1 MNYLR
6 ELAGASHLI
15 VRFAA
20 RDVRVRY
27 RQTIL
32 GFGWAVAQPL
42 SLMLAFTLVFGRF
55 AHMPSDGI
63 PYPLFTYSTLIFW
76 TFFSN
81 TVTQGTVSIT
91 ANATLIRK
99 IYFPRETLLLSVML
113 SAGLDLAVALS
124 VLVGLF
130 AYYHIPLA
138 ASAIWVLPL
147 FLVQI
152 LFTLGII
159 CITSSIHARF
169 RDIGFVLPLALQL
182 WMFATP
188 VAYPLSVVPERFRS
202 IYMLNPM
209 VVILEGYRQALLH
222 DQAPPLPSLGIFGL
236 SALALSIAAYMVFKW
251 GERTFA
257 DVV

>member
-6 ELAGASHLI
+6 ELVGASHLI

-27 RQTIL
+27 KQTVL
-32 GFGWAVAQPL
+32 GFGWAVAQPV

-81 TVTQGTVSIT
+81 TVSQGTAAIT
-91 ANATLIRK
+91 ANASLIRK

-113 SAGLDLAVALS
+113 SASLDLAVALS
-124 VLVGLF
+124 VLVALF
-130 AYYHIPLA
+130 VYYQVSLPA
-138 ASAIWVLPL
+138 TFIWVLPL
-147 FLVQI
+147 FFVQI
-152 LFTLGII
+152 AFTLGII
-159 CITSSIHARF
+159 CITSSIHVRF

-209 VVILEGYRQALLH
+209 VVIIDGYRQALLH
-222 DQAPPLPSLGIFGL
+222 GQAPPLTSLGIFGL
-236 SALALSIAAYMVFKW
+236 GALALSVAAYLMFKW